1 MRPCSGGAA
10 GQHCGDVATDTTV
23 REHRGLTTGE
33 AAARL
38 RRDGPNV
45 LPAPRPP
52 SPAVLLVRQMTHFFA
67 LLLWVAA
74 VMAYVGGMPQLA
86 VAIAIVVLVNAV
98 FAFAQEYRA
107 DRAGRRL
114 RELLPAR
121 VIVRRDGKRTVVDA
135 ADLVVGDIVA
145 LEAGDRIPAD
155 LELLGTEAL
164 ALDESMLTGESKA
177 VRPDQGGRAHA
188 GTFVVE
194 GEAEA
199 LVTATGAHTR
209 LADIAA
215 LTRQAHRRP
224 SPLTLQLRRVV
235 MSVAG
240 IAVSVGAVF
249 FGIAVALGMPPN
261 KGFLL
266 AVGVTVA
273 LVPEG
278 LLPTVTLSLAR
289 TAQRMAQRH
298 ALVRKLESVETLGST
313 TFICTDKTG
322 TLTRNEMTVVEA
334 WTPSGAA
341 QVAGGGYAPDGE
353 VHASPQVLRELGDLA
368 ITAVRCSTGRVV
380 RREDG
385 WHPIGDPTEAALAT
399 FALRLGAGI
408 HEIDDAVVVRRFP
421 FDTHRRR
428 SSAVAEGLV
437 HVKGAPDAVL
447 PLCADVPG
455 AADALTA
462 LAARG
467 LRVLAVARR
476 DTRTGTL
483 STPDDA
489 GQAERDLTLLGL
501 VGLEDPPRDDVADAI
516 TSCQRAGIRLAMVT
530 GDHPKTARAIAIQ
543 VGLTGP
549 DPLVV
554 SGSELPPGNV
564 ELGRLLDRDD
574 VVVARVAPEQK
585 LRIARALQQRGH
597 VVAMT
602 GDGVNDGPALQQA
615 DIGIAMGASGTDVA
629 REAADLVL
637 LDDHFAT
644 IVGAVQLGRATFA
657 NIRRFLTYHL
667 TDNVAELVPFMAWA
681 ITGGKLPLALGV
693 LQILAL
699 DIGTD
704 LLPALALGAEPPN
717 RRTMA
722 GPMRTDAL
730 IDRGLLGRVFG
741 VLGPAEALLEMAA
754 FTAVLLAG
762 GWTWGGTPSTALLAT
777 ASGTAFTTVVLGQM
791 ATAFACRSQ
800 TRWVG
805 RVNWRGNPLL
815 LGAVAIELAVLFVF
829 IGVPPLARLLGGTF
843 PPAIGWIAALM
854 VIPAVIFA
862 DAAQKEIH
870 HRAIL
875 RASHTVGPAVTSGVS
890 PASIRRRSRR

>member
-1 MRPCSGGAA
+1 MP
-10 GQHCGDVATDTTV
+10 TDTTV
-23 REHRGLTTGE
+23 REHRGLTAGE

-52 SPAVLLVRQMTHFFA
+52 PPALLLVRQMTHFFA

-74 VMAYVGGMPQLA
+74 VMAYIGGMPQLA
-86 VAIAIVVLVNAV
+86 VAIVIVVVVNAV

-121 VIVRRDGKRTVVDA
+121 VIVRRDGRRAVVDA
-135 ADLVVGDIVA
+135 ADLVVDDVVA
-145 LEAGDRIPAD
+145 LEAGDRVPAD
-155 LELLGTEAL
+155 LEILDAHSL
-164 ALDESMLTGESKA
+164 ALNESMLTGESTP
-177 VRPDQGGRAHA
+177 VRPERGGRAHA
-188 GTFVVE
+188 GTFVIE

-235 MSVAG
+235 MGVAG
-240 IAVSVGAVF
+240 IAVSVGAAF

-289 TAQRMAQRH
+289 AAQRMAQRR

-334 WTPSGAA
+334 WTPSGTA
-341 QVAGGGYAPDGE
+341 QVTGSGYGPDGD
-353 VHASPQVLRELGDLA
+353 VHASPQVLRELRDLA
-368 ITAVRCSTGRVV
+368 VSSVRCSTGRVV
-380 RREDG
+380 EREDG

-399 FALRLGAGI
+399 LALRLGADV
-408 HEIDDAVVVRRFP
+408 HEIDGAQVVRRFP

-447 PLCADVPG
+447 PLCPDVPG
-455 AADALTA
+455 AADALAA
-462 LAARG
+462 LTARG
-467 LRVLAVARR
+467 LRVLAMARR
-476 DTRTGTL
+476 GMAAGTG
-483 STPDDA
+483 DA
-489 GQAERDLTLLGL
+489 SMPGDADQAERDLTLLGL
-501 VGLEDPPRDDVADAI
+501 VGLEDPPRYDVADAI

-530 GDHPKTARAIAIQ
+530 GDHPRTARAVAIE

-549 DPLVV
+549 EPLVV
-554 SGSELPPGNV
+554 SGSDLPSGNV

-574 VVVARVAPEQK
+574 VVVARVTPEQK

-644 IVGAVQLGRATFA
+644 IVAAVQLGRATFA

-667 TDNVAELVPFMAWA
+667 TDNVAELVPFIAWA

-704 LLPALALGAEPPN
+704 LLPALALGAEPPS
-717 RRTMA
+717 RRTMV

-741 VLGPAEALLEMAA
+741 VLGPVEAVMEMAA
-754 FTAVLLAG
+754 FTVVLLAG
-762 GWTWGGTPSTALLAT
+762 GWAWGHTPSTALLAA
-777 ASGTAFTTVVLGQM
+777 ASGTAFATVVLGQM

-805 RVNWRGNPLL
+805 RLNWRGNPLL
-815 LGAVAIELAVLFVF
+815 IGAVAIELAILFIF
-829 IGVPPLARLLGGTF
+829 IGVPPLARLLGGSF
-843 PPAIGWIAALM
+843 PPAIGWLAGLL
-854 VIPAVIFA
+854 VIPAVLFA
-862 DAAQKEIH
+862 DAAQKEIR
-870 HRAIL
+870 HRVTL
-875 RASHTVGPAVTSGVS
+875 RASRTVGPA
-890 PASIRRRSRR
+890 RR